1 MYRFFPALL
10 APNSNAL
17 SRIIYCDNAGGSQI
31 PQQVLTRVN
40 NMITNY
46 YVQPYS
52 NNNISKRLTK
62 EIEDVNRTA
71 SIILNNQS
79 GQIVYGGSTTQ
90 LVYNLVN
97 SMKRN
102 INRVG
107 GEIVLADFNHESM
120 LTPFERIVR
129 DIDNINI
136 NIVDNK
142 SPDEDNQPDTLKIKW
157 WHLDKSGDKYTIDYT
172 KLYSMITSKTRLV
185 VIPHVSNILGNILDI
200 KEIVREIRKINKNTK
215 VMVDGVV
222 YMAHG
227 PIDVTEMDV
236 DFYLVSFYKFCGLRV
251 SALYIKDKSVL
262 RTIENQNHYFITK
275 QNGSDSTKKLEIGGV
290 NYENLVSVNG
300 IGDYLCDVA
309 KFFNYGNRRN
319 TDVPINFTRHLLEYV
334 MEKIVIY
341 EKIFVNMISRNIEQS
356 GEMRVIEDKNMQKT
370 PLYSIRFKNY
380 DVKFVETVLNAL
392 DVVCKSGKFYSDRLL
407 KNIKEDDV
415 LRISFMHYNN
425 PQNVDQVLGYLNMF
439 KRIGRDIDFMF
450 NVNSKARDFVT
461 IDLKSSFDNLEPD
474 PYYNERRGRGYS
486 LLDVRDTDN
495 IKIVGDVDFFQ
506 SSSYNNYNGDIVRRY
521 PNIDTS
527 ITSDKIFRFFVKTF
541 KEQVQEATRTL
552 KGGYNIDYIFVHQIR
567 VYASDNTIVNPVP
580 EGIHRDGYN
589 IVGLCLV
596 DRVNIQGG
604 ISNVYDSDKNI
615 ALTKQLQRGEM
626 LIINDAKMYHDVTPI
641 KLDKMDREGYRDIFV
656 FTTVS

>member
-1 MYRFFPALL
+1 MYKYFPALL
-10 APNSNAL
+10 SPNSQIL
-17 SRIIYCDNAGGSQI
+17 SRLVYCDNAGGSQV
-31 PQQVLTRVN
+31 PQQVLSRVT

-62 EIEDVNRTA
+62 EIEDANKTA
-71 SIILNNQS
+71 SIILNNSS
-79 GQIVYGGSTTQ
+79 GDIIYGSSTTQ

-97 SMKRN
+97 SMKKN
-102 INRVG
+102 LNRVS

-120 LTPFERIVR
+120 LTPFERIIK
-129 DIDNINI
+129 DLDSIADS
-136 NIVDNK
+136 K
-142 SPDEDNQPDTLKIKW
+142 SPDDEDNTQKLILKW
-157 WHLDKSGDKYTIDYT
+157 WNLTKNGEKYTIDYD

-185 VIPHVSNILGNILDI
+185 VLPHVSNILGNVLDI
-200 KEIVREIRKINKNTK
+200 KTIVKEIRKKNKSTK
-215 VMVDGVV
+215 VMVDGVA

-227 PIDVTEMDV
+227 PIDVTEMDI

-251 SALYIKDKSVL
+251 SALYIKDKSVI
-262 RTIENQNHYFITK
+262 RAIENQNHYFIPK

-290 NYENLVSVNG
+290 NYENLVSING

-309 KFFNYGNRRN
+309 KFFNYEKELKFNRY
-319 TDVPINFTRHLLEYV
+319 VVEYV
-334 MEKIVIY
+334 MEKFSIY
-341 EKIFVNMISRNIEQS
+341 EKIFVNMVGRNIEKS
-356 GEMRVIEDKNMQKT
+356 GEMRVIEDKNIQKT
-370 PLYSIRFKNY
+370 PLFSLKFKNY
-380 DVKFVETVLNAL
+380 DVKFVELVLNEL
-392 DVVCKSGKFYSDRLL
+392 DIICKSGKFYSDRLL
-407 KNIKEDDV
+407 KNIDEGDV

-425 PQNVDQVLGYLNMF
+425 PQNVDTVLGYLNMF
-439 KRIGRDIDFMF
+439 KRLELDFLF

-474 PYYNERRGRGYS
+474 PYYKEKRGRAYS
-486 LLDVRDTDN
+486 LLDIKDTDN
-495 IKIVGDVDFFQ
+495 INIVGDIDFYQ
-506 SSSYNNYNGDIVRRY
+506 SSSYNNYNGDIVRNY
-521 PNIDTS
+521 KNIDKS
-527 ITSDKIFRFFVKTF
+527 LLNDKIFRFFVKTF

-552 KGGYNIDYIFVHQIR
+552 TDGYNSDYIFVHQIR
-567 VYASDNTIVNPVP
+567 VYASDDTSVNPVP

-589 IVGLCLV
+589 IVGLSVV
-596 DRVNIQGG
+596 DRVNIKGG

-656 FTTVS
+656 FTTIS